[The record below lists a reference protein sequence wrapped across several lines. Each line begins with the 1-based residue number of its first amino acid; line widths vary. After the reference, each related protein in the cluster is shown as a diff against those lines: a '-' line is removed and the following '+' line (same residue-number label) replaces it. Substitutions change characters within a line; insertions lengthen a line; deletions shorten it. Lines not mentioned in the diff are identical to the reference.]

1 MSFAPPPLPDKTLA
15 RVLRIA
21 GLEGGSVLALGVLS
35 LMVSAVSFSPVGLLV
50 SALLAGCG
58 AAELHGAKLLRAGN
72 GRGLDWLVRAELA
85 LMATVMAYAGLRLAT
100 TTPAS
105 IHKEMAE
112 MALLGDLGM
121 DQRQLETTL
130 LSTLRLTY
138 AVVLL
143 VTLLFQGGLAL
154 YYHRSRAAVA
164 GALAQLPANNP
175 RLTAC
180 PVCRQTVS
188 RAAPM
193 CPHCGHPLVPTDG
206 V

>member
-1 MSFAPPPLPDKTLA
+1 MSPAPPPLPDKTLA
-15 RVLRIA
+15 RVLRLA
-21 GLEGGSVLALGVLS
+21 GLEGGSVLVLGTLS

-50 SALLAGCG
+50 SAVLAGCG
-58 AAELHGAKLLRAGN
+58 AAELRGAKLLRAGEL
-72 GRGLDWLVRAELA
+72 RGLDWLVRAELA
-85 LMATVMAYAGLRLAT
+85 LMTTVVAYAGLRLAT

-105 IHKEMAE
+105 MHKELADVAM
-112 MALLGDLGM
+112 LGDLGM

-138 AVVLL
+138 AVVIL

-164 GALAQLPANNP
+164 GALALLPANNP
-175 RLTAC
+175 MLTAC

-193 CPHCGHPLVPTDG
+193 CPHCGHPLTPTAG